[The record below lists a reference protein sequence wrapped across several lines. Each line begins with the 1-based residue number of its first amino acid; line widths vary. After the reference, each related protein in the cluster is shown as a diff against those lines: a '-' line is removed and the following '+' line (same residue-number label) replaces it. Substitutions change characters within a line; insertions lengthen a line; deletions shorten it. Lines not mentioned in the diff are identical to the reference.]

1 MQNASS
7 LLGDGS
13 YDPISAVDSSTE
25 RLIMH
30 ELEKTKGV
38 ETMLSEQL
46 MNAERYKANFNL
58 LETQHIALQ
67 QETETLQNE
76 LQRGKSENKS
86 QSRRFEA
93 SIMKLEGDKEA
104 LLLEIEG
111 LKTKIMTPAKLEN
124 LRQNLLKDVEQIY
137 KQHLN
142 STEEEVEAYRKELNK
157 LKFDHNF
164 LKTEYENTQNEF
176 SHKVEDLHSK
186 YKLELDT
193 LSRRNNAMR
202 KTLEQKGLAAEE
214 SVVLMKDNTILQ
226 AKLKSMSAENESL
239 RRQIAN
245 EVKKGDD
252 KVANI
257 SLKLSQLTV
266 KQELTE
272 TENNSLQIRM
282 EKIQAKMEKC
292 NNDMAAQIP
301 HISKLEEQNM
311 RYLADIEDLKHR
323 QKMDIATAEKDSK
336 RQIAELQKTND
347 DLTMQLNDHN
357 TKTEFTNRTTEQ
369 LKNMLKQKEKEHADK
384 IQQLKDHEWECL
396 NRAQQEKSQVDIKIA
411 AKEKVHS
418 DELHA
423 INIDLEKLRNSVD
436 HLTQQNHTLEKEH
449 DKLMVECGT
458 LRSNAASKDKELNQ
472 LQRIEHDVHDLES
485 KLKASQNQYKDE
497 IIENDKVKAQNK
509 LANEEVMS
517 LRNQIRD
524 MKMEFEKVCSTNQSN
539 WEKENEELKDKYTTL
554 KKRLSK
560 GEKRRQTIL
569 ALAKKQKSEHAHSVS
584 ALKDQIIQC
593 QAKEKALEI
602 EKEGIKRNHAAQTE
616 KMRRQIGGFKL
627 KAKEFENLLYNPL
640 GSEPSPRGGDSMCPD
655 AFSTIMEGEKQQ
667 RHEIAELQKNLND
680 FAEKQ
685 DELNKVL

>member
-1 MQNASS
+1 
-7 LLGDGS
+7 
-13 YDPISAVDSSTE
+13 
-25 RLIMH
+25 
-30 ELEKTKGV
+30 
-38 ETMLSEQL
+38 
-46 MNAERYKANFNL
+46 
-58 LETQHIALQ
+58 
-67 QETETLQNE
+67 
-76 LQRGKSENKS
+76 
-86 QSRRFEA
+86 
-93 SIMKLEGDKEA
+93 
-104 LLLEIEG
+104 
-111 LKTKIMTPAKLEN
+111 
-124 LRQNLLKDVEQIY
+124 
-137 KQHLN
+137 
-142 STEEEVEAYRKELNK
+142 
-157 LKFDHNF
+157 
-164 LKTEYENTQNEF
+164 
-176 SHKVEDLHSK
+176 
-186 YKLELDT
+186 
-193 LSRRNNAMR
+193 MR

>member
-1 MQNASS
+1 
-7 LLGDGS
+7 
-13 YDPISAVDSSTE
+13 
-25 RLIMH
+25 
-30 ELEKTKGV
+30 
-38 ETMLSEQL
+38 
-46 MNAERYKANFNL
+46 
-58 LETQHIALQ
+58 
-67 QETETLQNE
+67 
-76 LQRGKSENKS
+76 
-86 QSRRFEA
+86 
-93 SIMKLEGDKEA
+93 MKLEGDKEA

>member
-272 TENNSLQIRM
+272 TENNSLQTRM

>member
-1 MQNASS
+1 
-7 LLGDGS
+7 
-13 YDPISAVDSSTE
+13 
-25 RLIMH
+25 MH

-46 MNAERYKANFNL
+46 MNAERYKSNFNM

-67 QETETLQNE
+67 QETEKLQNE
-76 LQRGKSENKS
+76 LQRAKSEDKS
-86 QSRRFEA
+86 QRRRFEA
-93 SIMKLEGDKEA
+93 SIIALERDKEA

-142 STEEEVEAYRKELNK
+142 STEKEVEAYRKELNK

-193 LSRRNNAMR
+193 LSRKNNTMK

-214 SVVLMKDNTILQ
+214 SVVLMKDNTILN

-239 RRQIAN
+239 RKQIAN

-252 KVANI
+252 RVAKIN
-257 SLKLSQLTV
+257 SKLSELTV
-266 KQELTE
+266 KHEITV
-272 TENNSLQIRM
+272 TENNSLQTRM
-282 EKIQAKMEKC
+282 EKMQAKVEKS
-292 NNDMAAQIP
+292 NDDVAKQIP

-323 QKMDIATAEKDSK
+323 QKMDVATAEKDSK

-347 DLTMQLNDHN
+347 DLAMQLNDNN
-357 TKTEFTNRTTEQ
+357 TKTEFTNRTIEQ
-369 LKNMLKQKEKEHADK
+369 LKNMLKQKEKEHSDK

-396 NRAQQEKSQVDIKIA
+396 NRVQQEKAQVDIKIS

-458 LRSNAASKDKELNQ
+458 LRSNMAGKDKELNQ
-472 LQRIEHDVHDLES
+472 LQRVEHDVHDLES

-497 IIENDKVKAQNK
+497 IIENDKIKAQNK
-509 LANEEVMS
+509 LANEEVVS

-524 MKMEFEKVCSTNQSN
+524 MKMEFEKVCTTNLTN
-539 WEKENEELKDKYTTL
+539 WEKENEEIKDKYTTL

-569 ALAKKQKSEHAHSVS
+569 NLAKKQKSEHAHAVS

-602 EKEGIKRNHAAQTE
+602 EKEAITRNHSAQTE
-616 KMRRQIGGFKL
+616 KMRRQIGGFRL

-640 GSEPSPRGGDSMCPD
+640 GGDSPGGRGDSLCPD

-667 RHEIAELQKNLND
+667 QHEIAELKKNLND

-685 DELNKVL
+685 EELDKVL

>member
-1 MQNASS
+1 
-7 LLGDGS
+7 
-13 YDPISAVDSSTE
+13 
-25 RLIMH
+25 
-30 ELEKTKGV
+30 
-38 ETMLSEQL
+38 
-46 MNAERYKANFNL
+46 
-58 LETQHIALQ
+58 
-67 QETETLQNE
+67 
-76 LQRGKSENKS
+76 
-86 QSRRFEA
+86 
-93 SIMKLEGDKEA
+93 MKLEGDKEA

-272 TENNSLQIRM
+272 TENNSLQTRM